1 MMLPVGP
8 HSKPIRKQTKKAI
21 EFQKDTIFNI
31 GFKHNEKKVSNLQDD
46 TASNEEEATS

>member
-1 MMLPVGP
+1 MMFLVGP

-31 GFKHNEKKVSNLQDD
+31 YFRHNEKKKVSNLQMWQ
-46 TASNEEEATS
+46 NEFQDS